1 MPLKPILI
9 FISRQVD
16 RNLDNEV
23 PVQFEIIHRAGDIEV
38 SAYSSHWS
46 SFSNSHGSDFTTS
59 FPCQPCMHGCPEITD
74 QRIKITVNLYRKL
87 IIYGISRP

>member
-23 PVQFEIIHRAGDIEV
+23 PVQFEIIHGSGDIEV
-38 SAYSSHWS
+38 SVYKSHWS
-46 SFSNSHGSDFTTS
+46 SPS
-59 FPCQPCMHGCPEITD
+59 Q
-74 QRIKITVNLYRKL
+74 
-87 IIYGISRP
+87 